1 MSLRGPRGFLAL
13 AAFLLAGC
21 ASAPKLTEW
30 KPGATA
36 LAAAPLG
43 ELGPWRVQEADI
55 SLEVR
60 AQVGTCQAVV
70 ERYTPTGSTAAAA
83 TPLVFAHG
91 FLRDVAN
98 HREHARHVASWG
110 VPVYLVGHCS
120 GGWRQSAEGVAGGGA
135 GVLAQFM
142 RQVADF
148 SGAKA
153 VVYGGFSAGG
163 RASRIAALA
172 DTRTVGWLGLDPV
185 DRVQRE
191 AGSVAFPMYALLAP
205 AQSCNAQQMGGSLPR
220 ASKSGKSL
228 EVVGTTHCHFESPSN
243 LLCHAACGEPGSSER
258 NAALRQ
264 RITWLA
270 TAFVRWRAGLDEAAP
285 DAVWREVP
293 GVFRSLLD

>member
-1 MSLRGPRGFLAL
+1 
-13 AAFLLAGC
+13 
-21 ASAPKLTEW
+21 
-30 KPGATA
+30 
-36 LAAAPLG
+36 
-43 ELGPWRVQEADI
+43 
-55 SLEVR
+55 
-60 AQVGTCQAVV
+60 
-70 ERYTPTGSTAAAA
+70 
-83 TPLVFAHG
+83 
-91 FLRDVAN
+91 
-98 HREHARHVASWG
+98 
-110 VPVYLVGHCS
+110 
-120 GGWRQSAEGVAGGGA
+120 
-135 GVLAQFM
+135 VLAQFM

-163 RASRIAALA
+163 RASRMAALA

-258 NAALRQ
+258 NEALRQ

-285 DAVWREVP
+285 DAVWRAASLVRLCCYAQCRHDFIAYRP
-293 GVFRSLLD
+293 LSHPARLGRAVLRADGLHPRLRRAVFQPRAVRHRAPAVQ